1 LYYPAS
7 YQPGRRYPAVLIGGS
22 WTNVKE
28 QMSATYAEKLSE
40 RGYLVLTLDF
50 RGFGESEG
58 EPRQY
63 ESPDRKVEDF
73 KSALSWLESLPEA
86 DADRLAV
93 VGVCASGGYLS
104 RVASGDK
111 RVKALATVAAW
122 IHDGEAVK
130 LIYSGQEGV
139 QQRLQAAREAK
150 QRYQQSGQATLVPL
164 ASDSDPQAA
173 MFGPF
178 DYYLNPGRG
187 ALPAWN
193 KGFNVM
199 SWEDWLTYD
208 PTTIAKGIQVPT
220 LMIHSD
226 EAVLPDYAKRFF
238 NEIPHPHKEL
248 YWTEGNQFDF
258 YDNERNVN
266 ESVEQVDRFFRQHLA

>member
-1 LYYPAS
+1 MYPTI
-7 YQPGRRYPAVLIGGS
+7 LIGGS

-28 QMSATYAEKLSE
+28 QMAGTYAQKLAE
-40 RGYLVLTLDF
+40 RGYWVLGLDF

-63 ESPDRKVEDF
+63 ESPARKVADF
-73 KSALSWLESLPEA
+73 KNAITFLESLPEV
-86 DADRLAV
+86 DQNRLAL

-104 RVASGDK
+104 WVASEDK

-122 IHDGEAVK
+122 IHDAEAVK
-130 LIYSGQEGV
+130 LIYGGEEGV
-139 QQRLQAAREAK
+139 QQRIQAAKEAK
-150 QRYQQSGQATLVPL
+150 NRYAETGEITLVPL
-164 ASDSDPQAA
+164 ASTSDTRAA
-173 MFGPF
+173 MYGEF
-178 DYYLNPGRG
+178 DYYLNPKRG
-187 ALPAWN
+187 ALPQWN

-199 SWEDWLTYD
+199 SWEDWLTYN
-208 PTTIAKGIQVPT
+208 PTTLARNIQLPT

-238 NEIPHPHKEL
+238 SDIPHTHKEL

-266 ESVEQVDRFFRQHLA
+266 ESVAQIDAFFKQHLA